1 MPTGDRI
8 DESMA
13 SGTPCPHQVRAFHR
27 LHDPWPP
34 NLLSADE
41 VGFGKTI
48 QAGRLP
54 RQPLLVGR
62 SKWIPILTLRA
73 VIWLRQIKLRENCNL
88 NWPNYNGIT
97 HLVPIAAPAG

>member
-1 MPTGDRI
+1 MPTGDRV

-27 LHDPWPP
+27 LHDPWLP
-34 NLLSADE
+34 NLLTADK

-48 QAGRLP
+48 QAGRLLP
-54 RQPLLVGR
+54 RGLLAGR
-62 SKWIPILTLRA
+62 SRRIPILTLRA
-73 VIWLRQIKLRENCNL
+73 VIWLLQIELREKCNL

-97 HLVPIAAPAG
+97 HPVPIAAPAG